1 MTPAEIVTMVE
12 HYLPVLVTA
21 GDYACNIQSRISG
34 PEQKSGEN
42 AWTRALTDADLT
54 VQTFVEV
61 ATLSRYPE
69 VGFYGEESE
78 HSNNRKYFDPGSD
91 TVVHL
96 DPING
101 TFLYKNQRTGWDIIL
116 SISHQGQLL
125 AAISYMPAKGLF
137 YLAMRGIG
145 AVTGTREHLRISN
158 MQRLRTTTGSRV
170 CLTYQAPDVI
180 TNVSSDFECF
190 DIVQDY
196 SADRDLDN
204 LNDLFTGRLDAF
216 ACRNGDLLD
225 WGAVAFIVC
234 QAGGVA
240 SCLDGSPLH
249 AFDDFRADD
258 KVDMLVATSQE
269 VHEEILELLR

>member
-1 MTPAEIVTMVE
+1 MTPAEIVAMVE

-34 PEQKSGEN
+34 PAQKSGPN
-42 AWTRALTDADLT
+42 AWTEALTDADLN
-54 VQTFVEV
+54 VQTFIEV
-61 ATLSRYPE
+61 ATLSHYPD
-69 VGFYGEESE
+69 VGFFGEESE
-78 HSNNRKYFDPGSD
+78 QSTNRKYFDTVAD
-91 TVVHL
+91 TVVYL

-101 TFLYKNQRTGWDIIL
+101 TFLYKNQRSGWDIIL
-116 SISHQGQLL
+116 SISHQGQLI

-137 YLAMRGIG
+137 YVAIRGIG
-145 AVTGTREHLRISN
+145 AVTGTRKSLRIRD
-158 MQRLRTTTGSRV
+158 MRMLRTQSGSRV

-180 TNVSSDFECF
+180 TGASPNFECF

-216 ACRNGDLLD
+216 ACRQGDLLD

-240 SCLDGSPLH
+240 TDLKGSALS

-258 KVDMLVATSQE
+258 TVDMLVSTSPE
-269 VHEEILELLR
+269 VHQEILNLLR

>member
-1 MTPAEIVTMVE
+1 MTPAEIVAMVE

-21 GDYACNIQSRISG
+21 GDYACNIQSQITG
-34 PEQKSGEN
+34 PAQKSGAN
-42 AWTRALTDADLT
+42 AWTQALTDADIT

-61 ATLSRYPE
+61 ATLSRYPD
-69 VGFYGEESE
+69 VGFFGEESE
-78 HSNNRKYFDPGSD
+78 HSVNRKYFDSGAD

-101 TFLYKNQRTGWDIIL
+101 TFLYKNQRSGWDIIL
-116 SISHQGQLL
+116 NISHQGQLI
-125 AAISYMPAKGLF
+125 AAISYMPASGLF
-137 YLAMRGIG
+137 YLAIRGIG
-145 AVTGTREHLRISN
+145 AITGSRKCRRIRD
-158 MQRLRTTTGSRV
+158 MQILRTQSGSRV

-180 TNVSSDFECF
+180 ASANSAFECF

-216 ACRNGDLLD
+216 ACRNGDMLD

-240 SCLDGSPLH
+240 SCLNGSPLGS
-249 AFDDFRADD
+249 FDDFRGGDT
-258 KVDMLVATSQE
+258 VDMLVSTSPE
-269 VHEEILELLR
+269 VHKEILNLLR

>member
-21 GDYACNIQSRISG
+21 GDYACNIQSRVSG
-34 PEQKSGEN
+34 PDQKSGAN
-42 AWTRALTDADLT
+42 AWARALTDADLS
-54 VQTFVEV
+54 VQTFIEV
-61 ATLSRYPE
+61 ATLSHYPD
-69 VGFYGEESE
+69 VGFYGEESG
-78 HSNNRKYFDPGSD
+78 HSDNRKYFNTRSD
-91 TVVHL
+91 TVVQL

-116 SISHQGQLL
+116 SISHQRQLM

-137 YLAMRGIG
+137 YLAVRGIG
-145 AVTGTREHLRISN
+145 AVTGTRESRLISD
-158 MQRLRTTTGSRV
+158 MQRLRTQTGSRL

-180 TNVSSDFECF
+180 ENANSDFECF

-196 SADRDLDN
+196 SEARDLDN

-225 WGAVAFIVC
+225 WGAVAFIAC
-234 QAGGVA
+234 QAGGVTTA
-240 SCLDGSPLH
+240 LNGSPLNI
-249 AFDDFRADD
+249 FDDFRADD
-258 KVDMLVATSQE
+258 TVDMLVSTSPE
-269 VHEEILELLR
+269 VHQEILNLLR

>member
-1 MTPAEIVTMVE
+1 MALANIVAMVE

-34 PEQKSGEN
+34 PEQKSGPN
-42 AWTRALTDADLT
+42 AWAKALTDADLT
-54 VQTFVEV
+54 VQTFIEV
-61 ATLSRYPE
+61 ATLSRYPD

-78 HSNNRKYFDPGSD
+78 HSYNRKYFDTRSD

-101 TFLYKNQRTGWDIIL
+101 TFLYKNQRSGWDIIL
-116 SISHQGQLL
+116 SISHQGQLM

-137 YLAMRGIG
+137 YLAVRGIG
-145 AVTGTREHLRISN
+145 AVTGHREHLRIN
-158 MQRLRTTTGSRV
+158 DMQRLRTITGSRV

-180 TNVSSDFECF
+180 KSAGSDFECF
-190 DIVQDY
+190 DLVRDY
-196 SADRDLDN
+196 SAARDLDN

-216 ACRNGDLLD
+216 ACRGGELLD

-240 SCLDGSPLH
+240 SCLDGSRLN
-249 AFDDFRADD
+249 AFDHFRADHT
-258 KVDMLVATSQE
+258 VDMLVSTSSE
-269 VHEEILELLR
+269 IHKEILHLLR